1 MIPEIDFLPAS
12 YREVRR
18 RHRNR
23 IWRRSIVLIFLV
35 LVTLGTVRQREI
47 QNDLQT
53 QKNDLEERARLMNA
67 QLEDPDQLNQKIKIS
82 EIRANL
88 LAAIQLDESPA
99 QLLSIISNTLPEFV
113 SLNQFQFSFEKVFV
127 KKQLPSHKIADK
139 NPIEI
144 IPVLVD
150 LQNLQEQHSREN
162 LVINIQGMSP
172 DHLSI
177 SSYMS
182 NLDQL
187 GLFREIDL
195 VQSNEMIFEGQPMRV
210 FRLRIVVNVPGT
222 YVPQVDHQSTAG
234 LDISIT
240 GGFNNE

>member
-47 QNDLQT
+47 QNGLQT

-67 QLEDPDQLNQKIKIS
+67 QLENPDQLNQKIKIS

-113 SLNQFQFSFEKVFV
+113 SLNEFQFSFEKVFV
-127 KKQLPSHKIADK
+127 KKKLPSLKIEDK
-139 NPIEI
+139 NPTEI
-144 IPVLVD
+144 IPALVD

-162 LVINIQGMSP
+162 LVINIQGMSH

-182 NLDQL
+182 SLDQL

-210 FRLRIVVNVPGT
+210 FRLRIVVNAPGM
-222 YVPQVDHQSTAG
+222 YVPQVDHQSTAR

>member
-23 IWRRSIVLIFLV
+23 IWRRTIVLIFLV

-47 QNDLQT
+47 QHNLLT
-53 QKNDLEERARLMNA
+53 QKKDLEERARLMNA
-67 QLEDPDQLNQKIKIS
+67 QLEDPDQLNQKIKVT

-88 LAAIQLDESPA
+88 LAALQLDESPA
-99 QLLSIISNTLPEFV
+99 QLLSIISSTLPEFV
-113 SLNQFQFSFEKVFV
+113 SLDEFHFSFEKVFV
-127 KKQLPSHKIADK
+127 KKKSKPDK
-139 NPIEI
+139 VPDKDVTEM
-144 IPVLVD
+144 IPALVD
-150 LQNLQEQHSREN
+150 LQNLKEQHAREN
-162 LVINIQGMSP
+162 LVINVQGMSP

-177 SSYMS
+177 SHYMS

-195 VQSNEMIFEGQPMRV
+195 VQSNEMVFEGQPMRV
-210 FRLRIVVNVPGT
+210 FRLRIVVNAPGM
-222 YVPQVDHQSTAG
+222 YVPQVNHRSTAG
-234 LDISIT
+234 LDLSIT
-240 GGFNNE
+240 GGFKNE